1 MTVRERTWV
10 WNGEQRRSWV
20 ADYVDQH
27 GKRHIKTFKLKKEA
41 LAFDA
46 QTHVEVSGRIHVAD
60 ADTITV
66 AAAGKHWI
74 SACEDEGLERS
85 TVAQYQQH
93 LRLHIEPFIGT
104 KRLTEIS
111 VPAVRAFLDTLK
123 AKGRSPAMI
132 RAVRVSLGSLL
143 SDAQERG
150 LVVRNAVKDIGRRKA
165 KKQVAA
171 RHVEQVQVGVDLP
184 TRDEVKA
191 ILAHATGKPR
201 IFIMTAV
208 LTGMRASELRG
219 LRWTD
224 LDMVK
229 GEVTIRQRADAY
241 QEIGSPKSAKGRRT
255 IPLPADLVAALKAW
269 KPDCP
274 KGDLDLVFPSG
285 TGAIEYHANIVKRWF
300 HPPQVAA
307 GVSVKTDKFDKRGEP
322 IMAPK
327 YTGLHSLRHF
337 YASWC
342 INRPEDGG
350 LGLPPKVV
358 QERMGHSSI
367 QVTLDVY
374 SHLFPKGD
382 DGSQMDRAASAL
394 LG

>member
-1 MTVRERTWV
+1 MAIRTRKWTT
-10 WNGEQRRSWV
+10 NGETRSAWV
-20 ADYVDQH
+20 VDYRDQH
-27 GKRHIKTFKLKKEA
+27 GKRHIKTFKLKKDA
-41 LAFDA
+41 IAFDA

-66 AAAGKHWI
+66 TAAGKHWLA
-74 SACEDEGLERS
+74 SCEDAGLERS
-85 TVAQYQQH
+85 TVNQYRQH
-93 LRLHIEPFIGT
+93 LDLHITPFIGT
-104 KRLTEIS
+104 KRLNEIT
-111 VPAVRAFLDTLK
+111 VPTVRAFIDALRDN
-123 AKGRSPAMI
+123 GRSPAMQ

-150 LVVRNAVKDIGRRKA
+150 LVVRNAVKDIGRSKGKA
-165 KKQVAA
+165 ASAA
-171 RHVEQVQVGVDLP
+171 RHDKPVEVGVDLP
-184 TRDEVKA
+184 TSAEVRA
-191 ILAHATGKPR
+191 ILTAATGKPR
-201 IFIMTAV
+201 IFIMTAI

-219 LRWTD
+219 LRWSD
-224 LDMVK
+224 LDFQK
-229 GEVTIRQRADAY
+229 NEVTIRQRADAY
-241 QEIGSPKSAKGRRT
+241 QEIGSPKSRKGRRT
-255 IPLPADLVAALKAW
+255 IPLPGDLVTALQAW
-269 KPDCP
+269 KDDCP
-274 KGDLDLVFPSG
+274 KGELDLVFPTG

-300 HPPQVAA
+300 HPPQIAA
-307 GVSVKTDKFDKRGEP
+307 GVSVHSGQIDKRGEP

-327 YTGLHSLRHF
+327 YTGLHALRHF

>member
-1 MTVRERTWV
+1 MAIRQRTWIH
-10 WNGEQRRSWV
+10 NGKPGSAWV
-20 ADYVDQH
+20 VDYRDQH
-27 GKRHIKTFKLKKEA
+27 GKRHIKTFKLKKDA

-66 AAAGKHWI
+66 AAAGKHWLA
-74 SACEDEGLERS
+74 SCDAAGLERS
-85 TVAQYQQH
+85 TVNQYRQH
-93 LRLHIEPFIGT
+93 LDLHIVPFIGT
-104 KRLTEIS
+104 KRLNEIS
-111 VPAVRAFLDTLK
+111 VPMVRGFMDALQDN
-123 AKGRSPAMI
+123 GRSAAML

-150 LVVRNAVKDIGRRKA
+150 LVVRNAVKDIGRSKGKA
-165 KKQVAA
+165 ASAA
-171 RHVEQVQVGVDLP
+171 RHEQPVQVGVDLP
-184 TRDEVKA
+184 TREEVRA
-191 ILAHATGKPR
+191 ILSAASGKPR
-201 IFIMTAV
+201 IFIMTAI

-219 LRWTD
+219 LRWAD
-224 LDMVK
+224 LDFHK
-229 GEVTIRQRADAY
+229 NEVTIRQRADAY
-241 QEIGSPKSAKGRRT
+241 QEIGSPKSVKGRRT
-255 IPLPADLVAALKAW
+255 IPLPGDLVFALKAW
-269 KPDCP
+269 KDECP
-274 KGDLDLVFPSG
+274 KGDLDLVFPTG

-300 HPPQVAA
+300 HPPQIEA
-307 GVSVKTDKFDKRGEP
+307 GVTVKTDKVDKRGEP
-322 IMAPK
+322 VLAPK
-327 YTGLHSLRHF
+327 YSGLHALRHF

-358 QERMGHSSI
+358 QDRMGHSSI